1 MLYVQPAAGNA
12 PIIQVIEQARHS
24 IDLNV
29 YYLSDRGILRS
40 LADAVRR
47 GVRVRIILD
56 GRPYKM
62 APAKVQRE
70 FAEVRAT
77 GASVQQAPAR
87 FEMRYVFDHAKYI
100 CSSHVCEI
108 GTANFDWS
116 AFHRNRE
123 YLWVTRQPAIVQ
135 SARAVFDADWANTR
149 APSAVR
155 KWLVLSPGATQAI
168 ETMIAQ
174 PGPVEIESEEMGS
187 DRQILRT
194 IEAKGAQA
202 QVILP
207 ESISSE
213 DRRNAQALA
222 AHGVQ
227 VRLMPKSAGYMHAK
241 MILGQQWTF
250 IGSQNFSVSSLDR
263 NREMG
268 VVLTGASI
276 APARAQ
282 FATDWNTAIP
292 LSAVPA
298 TAAEADTGKVGI
310 TGGIDGTQSRR

>member
-12 PIIQVIEQARHS
+12 PIIHVIEQARHS

-47 GVRVRIILD
+47 GVHVRIILD

-62 APAKVQRE
+62 APARVRRE
-70 FAEVRAT
+70 FAEARAT

-87 FEMRYVFDHAKYI
+87 FEARYVFDHAKYV
-100 CSSHVCEI
+100 CSAHACEI

-123 YLWVTRQPAIVQ
+123 YLWVTRQPAIVT
-135 SARAVFDADWANTR
+135 SARAVFDSDWANTS
-149 APSAVR
+149 APAAVR

-194 IEAKGAQA
+194 IEAKGTQA

-207 ESISSE
+207 ESISPE

-241 MILGQQWTF
+241 MILGQHWTF

-268 VVLTGASI
+268 VVLTGASV
-276 APARAQ
+276 APARTQ
-282 FATDWNTAIP
+282 FAADWNAAIP

-298 TAAEADTGKVGI
+298 N
-310 TGGIDGTQSRR
+310 GGHSRYRQSGHHWRH

>member
-1 MLYVQPAAGNA
+1 MLYVQPAASNA
-12 PIIQVIEQARHS
+12 PIISVIERARHS

-29 YYLSDRGILRS
+29 YYLSDRGILQS

-47 GVRVRIILD
+47 GVHVRIILD

-70 FAEVRAT
+70 FAEARAT

-87 FEMRYVFDHAKYI
+87 FEARYVFDHAKYV
-100 CSSHVCEI
+100 CSAHACEI

-123 YLWVTRQPAIVQ
+123 YLWVTRQPAIVT
-135 SARAVFDADWANTR
+135 SARAVFDADWANTS
-149 APSAVR
+149 APAAAR

-187 DRQILRT
+187 DRQILQA

-241 MILGQQWTF
+241 MVLGQQWTF
-250 IGSQNFSVSSLDR
+250 IGSQNFSASSLDR

-268 VVLTGASI
+268 VVLTGASV
-276 APARAQ
+276 APARTQ
-282 FATDWNTAIP
+282 FAADWNTAIN
-292 LSAVPA
+292 LSAAPA
-298 TAAEADTGKVGI
+298 GI
-310 TGGIDGTQSRR
+310 GHGRYRRSWHRWWH

>member
-12 PIIQVIEQARHS
+12 PIISVIEQAHHS

-47 GVRVRIILD
+47 GVHVRIILD

-62 APAKVQRE
+62 APAKVRRE
-70 FAEVRAT
+70 FAEARAT
-77 GASVQQAPAR
+77 GANVQQAPAR
-87 FEMRYVFDHAKYI
+87 FEARYVFDHAKYV
-100 CSSHVCEI
+100 CSAHACEI

-123 YLWVTRQPAIVQ
+123 YLWVTRQPAIVA
-135 SARAVFDADWANTR
+135 SARAVFDADWANTS
-149 APSAVR
+149 APAAAR

-187 DRQILRT
+187 DRQILQA

-207 ESISSE
+207 GSISSE
-213 DRRNAQALA
+213 DRRDAQALA

-268 VVLTGASI
+268 VVLTGASV
-276 APARAQ
+276 APARSQ
-282 FATDWNTAIP
+282 FNADWNAAIN
-292 LSAVPA
+292 LAAVPA
-298 TAAEADTGKVGI
+298 
-310 TGGIDGTQSRR
+310 GTSHGRYRRSWHRWRH